1 MCFGGSLHR
10 GISGSVVEFL
20 PPMQETQVRFP
31 VNASYDGPVCL
42 RFPCDPAG
50 KKSTC
55 NAGDLGSIPG
65 TWVLSMG
72 WEDPL
77 EKGKATHSSIHY

>member
-1 MCFGGSLHR
+1 MFER
-10 GISGSVVEFL
+10 APPWGISGSVVEFL
-20 PPMQETQVRFP
+20 PLTQGTQVQLP

-42 RFPCDPAG
+42 GFTCDTAG
-50 KKSTC
+50 RESTC

-65 TWVLSMG
+65 TWVQSMG
-72 WEDPL
+72 WEDPV